1 MIGSSTLG
9 IVGIQYPEP
18 NVKNNCIKSNFILP
32 FNPFQFIYVKNI
44 AQKNTFILKNLF
56 STCI

>member
-9 IVGIQYPEP
+9 IVGTQYPEP

-32 FNPFQFIYVKNI
+32 FNPFQFLFVSK
-44 AQKNTFILKNLF
+44 ILPRKYFYTQELVF
-56 STCI
+56 TCI